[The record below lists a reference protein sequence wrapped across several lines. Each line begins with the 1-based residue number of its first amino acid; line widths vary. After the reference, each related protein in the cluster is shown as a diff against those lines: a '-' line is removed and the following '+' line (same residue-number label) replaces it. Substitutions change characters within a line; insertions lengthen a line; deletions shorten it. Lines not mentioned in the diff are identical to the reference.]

1 MIISKIKGLLQV
13 IESEGFKV
21 EYESF
26 GCTMTANSKKEADN
40 VIRVAKAFIGEEN
53 VEPGTLTFRA
63 SDDFGIYTENCPGA
77 FFFFC
82 TKK

>member
-1 MIISKIKGLLQV
+1 MSKIKELLQL

-21 EYESF
+21 EYQSF

-53 VEPGTLTFRA
+53 VGSGTLPFRA
-63 SDDFGIYTENCPGA
+63 SEDFGVYTENCPGA